1 MDYGGLLTIGQFYK
15 SYRGHVGGTLWNSF
29 DHQRG
34 YHPDPFWGGIMDM
47 FRQSKYPYYMMM
59 SQRNPSVLLAMAD
72 SGPMLYIANAMT
84 SFSSEDI
91 VVYSN
96 CDSVRVIVNG
106 KDTLMQV
113 PILEEKVIRYPPVIF
128 KMLIVLLMSV
138 RFTGPVSRWGTA
150 PALIRTTGKT
160 GKIKVKARLLH
171 PRIQLH
177 L

>member
-1 MDYGGLLTIGQFYK
+1 
-15 SYRGHVGGTLWNSF
+15 
-29 DHQRG
+29 
-34 YHPDPFWGGIMDM
+34 M

-138 RFTGPVSRWGTA
+138 RFTGPVSCWGTA